1 MRDFSKFNLTQMQ
14 IDQLMLYLARLQQWN
29 KKLNLTAVTKPEQMI
44 TRHVLDSLVV
54 APFISATRI
63 LDVGTGAGLPGLPL
77 AIAQPEKH
85 YVLLDSRGKKIH
97 FLRQMIAELGCKN
110 VEAVQARVEEF
121 NTLPLF
127 DGIICR
133 ALASIEEIIAATRH
147 LQGPQGQ
154 WFFMKGP
161 NYHAELAGLEYPYK
175 IEKLSVPGLNEERML
190 IIVDNVSSSP

>member
-1 MRDFSKFNLTQMQ
+1 MTDFSQFNLTPEQ
-14 IDQLMLYLARLQQWN
+14 IDQLMLYLSRLQQWN
-29 KKLNLTAVTKPEQMI
+29 KKLNLTAITNTEEMI
-44 TRHVLDSLVV
+44 TRHLMDSLAV

-77 AIAQPEKH
+77 AVAQPEKN

-97 FLRQMIAELGCKN
+97 FLRQIIAELGCKN
-110 VEAVQARVEEF
+110 VEAVHARVEEF

-133 ALASIEEIIAATRH
+133 AVGPVKEIVTATTH
-147 LQGPQGQ
+147 LQSPNGK

-175 IEKLSVPGLNEERML
+175 IEKLSVPGLNEERVL
-190 IIVDNVSSSP
+190 IVVDNTQH